1 MDASQNNSSNGSP
14 NGRARDRLRL
24 VIPSDGVMYEGTLD
38 FLSHSGMRVRR
49 LSARGY
55 TGAIPTLPGVEVVFQ
70 RNSDIASRV
79 EEGDADLG
87 LVGFDTFSETR
98 IADGDAIVVIESLGY
113 GRCELV
119 TAVPDS
125 WVDVES
131 MADLADLSIE
141 FQESGRELRIAT
153 KYPTLTR
160 RFLHQHDVNYFTLK
174 RLSGAVEPTPA
185 MGYADFI
192 VDLTASGQTLSE
204 NHLKRL
210 ANGTVL
216 ESEGAL
222 IANSRMLRE
231 HPRRLETAR
240 EIIERIEASQSASGY
255 FRVTANIEGAQES
268 DVAGKVLGLPEASG
282 ISGPTI
288 SPVYSRD
295 GRRVFSVTISIPK
308 RHLTAVVDHLRS
320 IGGAS
325 VSVSSAEYLFR
336 EESSIYTRLL
346 DTLGLA

>member
-1 MDASQNNSSNGSP
+1 MLQNGSS

-24 VIPSDGVMYEGTLD
+24 AIPSDGVMYEGTLD
-38 FLSHSGMRVRR
+38 FLSASGMRVRR
-49 LSARGY
+49 PSPRGY
-55 TGAIPTLPGVEVVFQ
+55 TGEMRTPRGVEVVFQ
-70 RNSDIASRV
+70 RNSDITARV

-87 LVGFDTFSETR
+87 LVGFDNFAETR
-98 IADGDAIVVIESLGY
+98 IDDGDALVVIEALGY
-113 GRCELV
+113 GHCELV

-153 KYPTLTR
+153 KYPVLTR

-185 MGYADFI
+185 IGYADFI
-192 VDLTASGQTLSE
+192 VDLTASGQTLRE
-204 NHLKRL
+204 NHLKQVADGR
-210 ANGTVL
+210 VL

-222 IANSRMLRE
+222 IANRRTLRE
-231 HPRRLETAR
+231 HPERLETAR
-240 EIIERIEASQSASGY
+240 EIIERIEASQSASAY
-255 FRVTANIEGAQES
+255 SRLTANIEGES
-268 DVAGKVLGLPEASG
+268 EEAVAAKVLELPEASG

-295 GRRVFSVTISIPK
+295 GRRVYSITVTIPK
-308 RHLTAVVDHLRS
+308 RDLTAAIDHLRS
-320 IGGAS
+320 IGGSS
-325 VSVSSAEYLFR
+325 VSVSSADYLFR
-336 EESSIYTRLL
+336 EESNIYARLL
-346 DTLGLA
+346 GALGLS